1 MLFKRNNVKV
11 KVYHVSNEC
20 FSAWATDGKLNV
32 YNCYGSTKE
41 AAKEMAL
48 FKLNKF
54 QEERAAME
62 NNQMLN
68 H

>member
-41 AAKEMAL
+41 AAKEMAML
-48 FKLNKF
+48 RLGKM
-54 QEERAAME
+54 QEERVYE
-62 NNQMLN
+62 NNRTFYQ
-68 H
+68 